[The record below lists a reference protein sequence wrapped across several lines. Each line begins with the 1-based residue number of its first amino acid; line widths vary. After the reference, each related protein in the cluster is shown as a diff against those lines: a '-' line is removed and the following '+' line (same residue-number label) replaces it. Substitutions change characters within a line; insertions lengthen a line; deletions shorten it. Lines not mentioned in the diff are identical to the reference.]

1 MKLKV
6 ADALVLWVAQGFG
19 SGWSPVMPGTFGSLV
34 GIGWLALLLSFENLA
49 VFIGGQVLGI
59 VVSIWICGRAEL
71 ILGKSDPGCVVLDE
85 IIAIPL
91 CFTLPVLIFGN
102 LLRIDSFL
110 GKETWW
116 LGLMGFV
123 LFRLF
128 DIWKPWPIGASQS
141 LPGGWG
147 VVADDL
153 LAAVWVSVIMCVIC
167 WFLW

>member
-110 GKETWW
+110 
-116 LGLMGFV
+116 
-123 LFRLF
+123 
-128 DIWKPWPIGASQS
+128 
-141 LPGGWG
+141 
-147 VVADDL
+147 
-153 LAAVWVSVIMCVIC
+153 
-167 WFLW
+167 